1 MHVVIAAAI
10 MCAFTLAPA
19 LARAQALAP
28 KRAAQAAAEPPVQ
41 SGVYGFS
48 GARVGLE
55 PDRQGFIGECISIFD
70 SHDKRQVAKAECFEN
85 NPGSF
90 RVALKPGRYML
101 HGPAGVKPIDIKP
114 GGWVKIESIISLPMG
129 P

>member
-1 MHVVIAAAI
+1 MRATLVAGAL
-10 MCAFTLAPA
+10 CALALACGP
-19 LARAQALAP
+19 ARAQSAAAP
-28 KRAAQAAAEPPVQ
+28 KPAPRPATAPAVQ

-55 PDRQGFIGECISIFD
+55 KRQGFVGECILIFD
-70 SHDKRQVAKAECFEN
+70 SGDKRQVAKADCFDN
-85 NPGSF
+85 NPGNF

-101 HGPAGVKPIDIKP
+101 HGPAGVKPIEIKQ
-114 GGWVKIESIISLPMG
+114 GSWIKIESIAMLPMG

>member
-1 MHVVIAAAI
+1 MRVIIAAATL
-10 MCAFTLAPA
+10 CALTLTLA
-19 LARAQALAP
+19 LARAQSSAP
-28 KRAAQAAAEPPVQ
+28 ASAARPEAEPPVQ

-55 PDRQGFIGECISIFD
+55 PERQGFIGECISIFD

-101 HGPAGVKPIDIKP
+101 HGPAGIKPIEIKP
-114 GGWVKIESIISLPMG
+114 GSWVKIESIVSLPMG

>member
-1 MHVVIAAAI
+1 MRATLAAGALCALVLWAAA
-10 MCAFTLAPA
+10 LAD
-19 LARAQALAP
+19 AQSVPAP
-28 KRAAQAAAEPPVQ
+28 KPAPEPTVQ

-48 GARVGLE
+48 GARV
-55 PDRQGFIGECISIFD
+55 PDSPRQGFVGECISIFD
-70 SHDKRQVAKAECFEN
+70 SGDKRQVAKAECFDN

-101 HGPAGVKPIDIKP
+101 HGPAGVKPIEIKR
-114 GGWVKIESIISLPMG
+114 GSWTKIESIVMLPMG

>member
-1 MHVVIAAAI
+1 MRVTIAAAAL
-10 MCAFTLAPA
+10 CAFAMA
-19 LARAQALAP
+19 YGLARAQSSSRSAAP
-28 KRAAQAAAEPPVQ
+28 PKPPVQ

-55 PDRQGFIGECISIFD
+55 TERKGFIGDCISIFD
-70 SHDKRQVAKAECFEN
+70 SDNKRQVAKAQCFDN

-101 HGPAGVKPIDIKP
+101 HGPAGVKPIEIKP
-114 GGWVKIESIISLPMG
+114 GKWVKVESVMSLPMG